1 MGVLIPSEDSI
12 IESIK
17 LNSFGFSLIL
27 QEGSVLFAI
36 SYLWSK
42 VESLAFSGIGATLK
56 LKNGSVIVYRFRGNV
71 DDFQRTL
78 HSPVEHSNR

>member
-27 QEGSVLFAI
+27 QEGSVSFAI
-36 SYLWSK
+36 SHMWSK
-42 VESLAFSGIGATLK
+42 VESFDFSGRGATLT
-56 LKNGSVIVYRFRGNV
+56 LKNGRVFIYKFRGNV

-78 HSPVEHSNR
+78 HSPVAHSND